1 MIGSSVETQLADT
14 LEKLILGDLELHDL
28 CSPLA
33 GFYVAG
39 HAAGMAA
46 SPDLQRLTWER
57 DAWFFV
63 ACNRGKTIAD
73 FYTHQTSAL
82 WAAEAIA

>member
-1 MIGSSVETQLADT
+1 MIGASVETQLDDT
-14 LEKLILGDLELHDL
+14 LTKLLLGEIELHDL

-46 SPDLQRLTWER
+46 SPELHRLTWER
-57 DAWFFV
+57 DAWYFV

-73 FYTHQTSAL
+73 FYRHQTSEL
-82 WAAEAIA
+82 WKAASA